1 MSIYNEISKEMH
13 PMMSAFMEDPETRKI
28 MLEAV
33 GDAQKVLE
41 QRARKNMKPTVECRH
56 SGETPQF
63 DTLVEAIKYATVKR
77 ITGRIVTSYDTF
89 ELKDGVG
96 PKKRFS
102 KKRLLAVLKDLG
114 FIEKDEQVGYEAYGR
129 DVQAYINVKSLQD
142 RQALE
147 SILRLLGQSVND
159 NYAPGSKVVNVG
171 VTYFKAWHWD
181 E

>member
-77 ITGRIVTSYDTF
+77 ITGPDRHVLRYVRTQGWRRTQ
-89 ELKDGVG
+89 EA
-96 PKKRFS
+96 
-102 KKRLLAVLKDLG
+102 LL
-114 FIEKDEQVGYEAYGR
+114 EKASAGR
-129 DVQAYINVKSLQD
+129 SQ
-142 RQALE
+142 R
-147 SILRLLGQSVND
+147 
-159 NYAPGSKVVNVG
+159 PGL
-171 VTYFKAWHWD
+171 HR
-181 E
+181 ER